1 MLKGLTVCFEI
12 PFFALF
18 PWLFIIL
25 ISYFP
30 CLLQDGYQHTI
41 PDRFSGH
48 WKWSFSS
55 HLVPQFYRVRNL
67 RPYTF
72 HIASASSIFNSAC
85 EEYGVRVNGCQAIAT
100 LPALFAV
107 TKRWTT
113 CLPAPLRPRIFDCFF
128 LPSLRRWI
136 RVAVRRDAASDY
148 EFGCVPA
155 DVLIDRRLPADCT
168 PRLRPRGRFTNLTR
182 HVLHRVMG
190 PFGASLFAILHH
202 HRYLNHH
209 PRGSSIPI
217 ALFDPSYLGISRL
230 LT

>member
-1 MLKGLTVCFEI
+1 MVISTQYPTVSLVIGNGL
-12 PFFALF
+12 
-18 PWLFIIL
+18 
-25 ISYFP
+25 S
-30 CLLQDGYQHTI
+30 
-41 PDRFSGH
+41 SN
-48 WKWSFSS
+48 SS

-72 HIASASSIFNSAC
+72 HIASASSIFKSAC
-85 EEYGVRVNGCQAIAT
+85 EKYGVRVNGCQAIAT

-113 CLPAPLRPRIFDCFF
+113 CLPAPLRPRISDCFF

-148 EFGCVPA
+148 EFGCVPV

-168 PRLRPRGRFTNLTR
+168 PRTDQE
-182 HVLHRVMG
+182 VVMG

>member
-1 MLKGLTVCFEI
+1 MDVRLLLLYPPSSPLSNGGRRVCQRHCDLE
-12 PFFALF
+12 
-18 PWLFIIL
+18 
-25 ISYFP
+25 
-30 CLLQDGYQHTI
+30 
-41 PDRFSGH
+41 
-48 WKWSFSS
+48 
-55 HLVPQFYRVRNL
+55 
-67 RPYTF
+67 
-72 HIASASSIFNSAC
+72 SSIAFSC
-85 EEYGVRVNGCQAIAT
+85 
-100 LPALFAV
+100 
-107 TKRWTT
+107 
-113 CLPAPLRPRIFDCFF
+113 
-128 LPSLRRWI
+128 PSLQRWI

>member
-1 MLKGLTVCFEI
+1 MVISTQYPTVSLVIGNGL
-12 PFFALF
+12 
-18 PWLFIIL
+18 
-25 ISYFP
+25 S
-30 CLLQDGYQHTI
+30 
-41 PDRFSGH
+41 SN
-48 WKWSFSS
+48 SS

-100 LPALFAV
+100 LPALFA
-107 TKRWTT
+107 RH
-113 CLPAPLRPRIFDCFF
+113 CASIFDCFF

-148 EFGCVPA
+148 GIGCVPA

-168 PRLRPRGRFTNLTR
+168 PRLLPRGRFTNLTR

-190 PFGASLFAILHH
+190 LFGASLFAILHH

>member
-1 MLKGLTVCFEI
+1 MVISTQYPTVSLVIGNGL
-12 PFFALF
+12 
-18 PWLFIIL
+18 
-25 ISYFP
+25 S
-30 CLLQDGYQHTI
+30 
-41 PDRFSGH
+41 SN
-48 WKWSFSS
+48 SS

-107 TKRWTT
+107 IKRWTT

-168 PRLRPRGRFTNLTR
+168 PRLLPRGRFTNLTR